1 MSYVPKLKQQLVGF
15 DACTMEFRHH
25 TAFLDDP
32 LRNEEMHI
40 HDVCEIYVNVSGGGI
55 FMIEN
60 NLYPVSRG
68 DMILT
73 RPNEMHHGLFQHKE
87 PHEHYCI
94 WFSAGGNSTWL
105 DRFYRRERG
114 EGNLLSLSAPNKEK
128 LLRLLA
134 GMERELGDAGDP
146 RRATALFMQLL
157 LLIEDE
163 ATASTERAEFPY
175 PLSAIL
181 EEIGNR
187 YREPIRMAEIA
198 ERYFIS
204 QSTLNRTFQTHLR
217 ISPHE
222 YLENLRLAK
231 AKRMLSQGADVSE
244 TARECGFS
252 DCSHFI
258 MLFRRRFGMTPG
270 KYRKESIET

>member
-1 MSYVPKLKQQLVGF
+1 MPYVPKMKEQLPGF
-15 DACTMEFRHH
+15 ASCTMEFKHH
-25 TAFLDDP
+25 TSLADDP

-73 RPNEMHHGLFQHKE
+73 RPNEMHHGLFQHNE

-94 WFSAGGNSTWL
+94 WFSAGANSTWL

-114 EGNLLSLSAPNKEK
+114 EGNLLSLSTPNKEK

-134 GMERELGDAGDP
+134 TMERELGGAGDP

-181 EEIGNR
+181 EEIGRR

-222 YLENLRLAK
+222 YLENLRLAR
-231 AKRMLSQGADVSE
+231 AKRMLSQGADVTE

-270 KYRKESIET
+270 KYRKESVEP